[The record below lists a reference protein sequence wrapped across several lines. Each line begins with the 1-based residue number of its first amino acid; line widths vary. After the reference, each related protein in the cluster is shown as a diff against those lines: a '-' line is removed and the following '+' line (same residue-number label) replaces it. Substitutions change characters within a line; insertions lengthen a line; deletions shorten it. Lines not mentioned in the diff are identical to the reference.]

1 MRDAEKI
8 IDDISSE
15 EEENMKSLGFEWE
28 KTFGKMTHERLEQL
42 QRYATDQDYVKKSFA

>member
-1 MRDAEKI
+1 MGDAEEI

-28 KTFGKMTHERLEQL
+28 KTFGKLTPRWSMT
-42 QRYATDQDYVKKSFA
+42 TGG